1 MMPINAYSPTASRA
15 ACKILRPSSFS
26 SLLSSSS
33 PLSSTLRLSSSV
45 STPSCPLSYRSSP
58 SKFGTI
64 PLTNLKN
71 PDLLYVVGGLYGNT
85 HALSQIAHLASLE
98 STPPTIIFNGD
109 FNFFNV
115 SPSSFHSINS
125 AVLNG
130 PHHLATAGNVEREI
144 SSSSSYI
151 GCGCSYPSFVG
162 EAVVSRSDDIVSRL
176 HETCRNS
183 EHHKALGEL
192 PPYLK
197 TVVGGKT
204 VGVLHGDFHSLAG
217 WSFAAEA
224 MTPVDDDLH
233 KALGVDG
240 SFRVTSEEEVVEEFE
255 EAGVDIVA
263 STHTCLA
270 FGQKVRED
278 LPALSF
284 QRLQGKTRIKN
295 PYTLRHFATEKP
307 HIIPPP
313 SPPPYQFTSSRSNKD
328 YVLFNSGSAGMSN
341 FKSTTYGCITRISSP
356 LSPLSPSVE
365 AEVLYST
372 DLDGVNI
379 SALKV
384 EFDNEGWRESF
395 KTMWGEGSSARVSYW
410 GRIKEGVGFWG
421 LEQAARKGVK
431 LRGR

>member
-1 MMPINAYSPTASRA
+1 
-15 ACKILRPSSFS
+15 
-26 SLLSSSS
+26 
-33 PLSSTLRLSSSV
+33 
-45 STPSCPLSYRSSP
+45 
-58 SKFGTI
+58 
-64 PLTNLKN
+64 LTNLKN

-85 HALSQIAHLASLE
+85 NALSQIAHLASLE

-125 AVLNG
+125 AVLND
-130 PHHLATAGNVEREI
+130 PHNVATAGNVEREI

-263 STHTCLA
+263 CTHTCLA
-270 FGQKVRED
+270 FGQKVRRFGGFNSAIIPKATRED
-278 LPALSF
+278 PNQKSLRITSFCHRKTLHHPSPFSPPLPVHF
-284 QRLQGKTRIKN
+284 FKKQQRLRLVQFRFRRNVQLQVHHLWLHN
-295 PYTLRHFATEKP
+295 PYIL
-307 HIIPPP
+307 P
-313 SPPPYQFTSSRSNKD
+313 S
-328 YVLFNSGSAGMSN
+328 
-341 FKSTTYGCITRISSP
+341 
-356 LSPLSPSVE
+356 LSPLP
-365 AEVLYST
+365 L
-372 DLDGVNI
+372 G
-379 SALKV
+379 
-384 EFDNEGWRESF
+384 
-395 KTMWGEGSSARVSYW
+395 
-410 GRIKEGVGFWG
+410 
-421 LEQAARKGVK
+421 
-431 LRGR
+431 RGRGSLQY

>member
-1 MMPINAYSPTASRA
+1 MMPLNAYSPTASRA

-33 PLSSTLRLSSSV
+33 PLSSTLRLSSSA

-85 HALSQIAHLASLE
+85 NALSKIAHLASLE

-130 PHHLATAGNVEREI
+130 PHHVATAGNVEREI

-240 SFRVTSEEEVVEEFE
+240 SFRVTSGEEVVEEFE

-263 STHTCLA
+263 CTHTCLA
-270 FGQKVRED
+270 FGQK
-278 LPALSF
+278 
-284 QRLQGKTRIKN
+284 
-295 PYTLRHFATEKP
+295 
-307 HIIPPP
+307 
-313 SPPPYQFTSSRSNKD
+313 FTSSKSNKD

-384 EFDNEGWRESF
+384 EFDNEGWREAF
-395 KTMWGEGSSARVSYW
+395 KTMWGEGSSARLSYW
-410 GRIKEGVGFWG
+410 ERIKEGVGFWG
-421 LEQAARKGVK
+421 LDQAAKKGVK